1 MILLIKKGETMKI
14 LIAQPVHEKK
24 LIQLEKEIKENPST
38 DVILFPEGYLACFEN
53 IEEACKLAKTYGKT
67 IITSYKN
74 KNNKDRAIIISKTG
88 KIILDRAKTSNDESL
103 YWPSKVE
110 GDGMQIGYI
119 LCVEI
124 LKGLEGLKKSETE
137 VDFIAHPIG
146 VGMFSEEQFNEWINE
161 AKEIA
166 IDQKTMI
173 IGTSHAD
180 GSYRNCG
187 VSIPI
192 AYCIDKNGEAI
203 FIAKNDLR
211 TRVVNTETKETVV
224 IR

>member
-1 MILLIKKGETMKI
+1 MRI
-14 LIAQPVHEKK
+14 LIAQPFHEKK
-24 LIQLEKEIKENPST
+24 LIQLKNEINENPLT
-38 DVILFPEGYLACFEN
+38 DVILFPEGYLVHEEN
-53 IEEACKLAKTYGKT
+53 VGDARKLAKTYNKT
-67 IITSYKN
+67 IITSYKDKN
-74 KNNKDRAIIISKTG
+74 KKDRAIIISKAG
-88 KIILDRAKTSNDESL
+88 EIILDRAKTPNDENL
-103 YWPSKVE
+103 YMPSKVE

-124 LKGLEGLKKSETE
+124 LKGLKGLQRSDKE

-146 VGMFSEEQFNEWINE
+146 VGMFSEEQFDEWISE
-161 AKEIA
+161 AKKIA
-166 IDQKTMI
+166 IVQKTMI

-203 FIAKNDLR
+203 FISKNDLR
-211 TRVVNTETKETVV
+211 TRIVNTETKETV
-224 IR
+224 IKKTELFM